1 MEETTVETTTPEET
15 VSDMDEEPETTEPE
29 SETVTE
35 ENETETSSEEL
46 ETETESDPET
56 ETDEDA
62 ALSGEETET
71 TTEELLIKDIEQID
85 AADAEAIVLAINE
98 QTAEI
103 QRGNVAICLA
113 LGLLVGA
120 VFIHGFRLRRV

>member
-1 MEETTVETTTPEET
+1 MVISMEETTVEETTPEET
-15 VSDMDEEPETTEPE
+15 VSVSEDEPETTEPE
-29 SETVTE
+29 SETITE
-35 ENETETSSEEL
+35 ENETETCSEEL
-46 ETETESDPET
+46 ETG
-56 ETDEDA
+56 TDEEVT
-62 ALSGEETET
+62 SSEEETET
-71 TTEELLIKDIEQID
+71 ITEAFLIKDIEQID